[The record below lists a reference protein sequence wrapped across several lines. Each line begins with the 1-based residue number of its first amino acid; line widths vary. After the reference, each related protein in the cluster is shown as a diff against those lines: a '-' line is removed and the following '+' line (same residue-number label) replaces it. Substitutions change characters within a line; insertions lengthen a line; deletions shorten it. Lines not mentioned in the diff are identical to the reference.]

1 MSLQMHW
8 YFELKSRY
16 NRVEVPVEIVPNEA
30 ISDACLEALEQ
41 LPDILGQ
48 VDIYLVVLRLFSFNG
63 VDKTPQSMWGEN
75 RLASCFQVNLLFGI
89 FLAGN
94 KRFLVCTQRVGLG

>member
-1 MSLQMHW
+1 MKVYCTAWKWWLSNNFRFVHAH
-8 YFELKSRY
+8 FELNFRY

-48 VDIYLVVLRLFSFNG
+48 VDIYIYIYGHRH
-63 VDKTPQSMWGEN
+63 P
-75 RLASCFQVNLLFGI
+75 
-89 FLAGN
+89 
-94 KRFLVCTQRVGLG
+94 